1 MEASCVEKHAVV
13 SRVDWLVAR
22 KELLAKEKKFTRA
35 RDKLSQQRR
44 DLPWVRVDK
53 DYVFTGPKGRVTL
66 KELFAGRHQLIVYH
80 FMFTPGWDEGC
91 PHCSFWADNFND
103 VIVHLNHRDASFV
116 AISRARFDVLD
127 AFKKRLGWGFTWVS
141 SGDTEF
147 NYDFGASFRPDD
159 LAKGEALYNF
169 GTQEPGMSDR
179 EGVSVF
185 YQDDDGGVF
194 HTYSAYSRGIDML
207 NTAYHYLD
215 LAPKGRDEKG
225 LPGAQDWVRYHD
237 KYDN

>member
-1 MEASCVEKHAVV
+1 MVNHPVV
-13 SRVDWLVAR
+13 SRDEWLKAR
-22 KELLAKEKKFTRA
+22 IELLNNEKEFTRA
-35 RDKLSQQRR
+35 RDQLSQQRR
-44 DLPWVRVDK
+44 DLPWERVDK
-53 DYVFTGPKGRVTL
+53 DYVFEGPHGRQTL
-66 KELFAGRHQLIVYH
+66 AELFAGRHQLIVYH

-116 AISRARFDVLD
+116 AISRARFGVLD

-185 YQDDDGGVF
+185 YQDDD
-194 HTYSAYSRGIDML
+194 
-207 NTAYHYLD
+207 
-215 LAPKGRDEKG
+215 
-225 LPGAQDWVRYHD
+225 
-237 KYDN
+237 